1 MGFVSFPVTT
11 AYNKGQKIISSNCWF
26 QNLNDNLALRI
37 IGVVSFANYE
47 KVLKKCNKKLNR
59 IKKAEEDGDKP
70 VLIIDLTSVPY
81 LDQTACKAFIEWV
94 GSIDDKAHVSLVAPE
109 G

>member
-1 MGFVSFPVTT
+1 M
-11 AYNKGQKIISSNCWF
+11 
-26 QNLNDNLALRI
+26 
-37 IGVVSFANYE
+37 VSFANYE

-94 GSIDDKAHVSLVAPE
+94 GSIDEKAHVSLVAPE
-109 G
+109 GKYINSMELILLIVASQE

>member
-1 MGFVSFPVTT
+1 M
-11 AYNKGQKIISSNCWF
+11 
-26 QNLNDNLALRI
+26 
-37 IGVVSFANYE
+37 
-47 KVLKKCNKKLNR
+47 NR

-94 GSIDDKAHVSLVAPE
+94 GSIDEKAHVSLVAPE
-109 G
+109 GKYKNSIELIYETSINFQEQGYNGRDL